1 MRYLIEKKKGIVSLQ
16 GRIRLYLHIS
26 NPTLRPTRRAV
37 IIIAPSTIKYNI
49 FIKKEGYIMN
59 STKTPAK
66 EQITNKETLLDL
78 VRKEARQ
85 LDRADGELDY
95 NLDILEYM
103 AMMLNDL
110 LEKRDT
116 KATDYEALVYNS
128 LALKEALPLA
138 RVLYDYIL
146 KTRES
151 ATIVSSVFNFLWD
164 ITAHKEGGNNDE

>member
-1 MRYLIEKKKGIVSLQ
+1 
-16 GRIRLYLHIS
+16 
-26 NPTLRPTRRAV
+26 
-37 IIIAPSTIKYNI
+37 
-49 FIKKEGYIMN
+49 MN

-66 EQITNKETLLDL
+66 EQITSKETLLDL
-78 VRKEARQ
+78 VREEARQ

-110 LEKRDT
+110 LERLNT
-116 KATDYEALVYNS
+116 KATDFETLVYNS

-146 KTRES
+146 KTRKS
-151 ATIVSSVFNFLWD
+151 VTIVSSVFNSLWD